1 MVQVLVAV
9 AGGPP
14 ESTTVATNVAAPPV
28 AVPIIDPVE
37 AFRVKPG
44 GSDPTVE

>member
-1 MVQVLVAV
+1 MVAV
-9 AGGPP
+9 AGGPS
-14 ESTTVATNVAAPPV
+14 ESTTVAMKVAAPPV